1 MELPTSTAM
10 LLSVF
15 ADFRRRSIMATD
27 NGASNSE
34 DQGSETGVTG
44 TGAPNRDRAWQEWMM
59 VGVGL
64 TGLLS
69 IMATIVAVVA
79 LASPGTQ
86 TVQAA
91 PASSAAV
98 APTSSTTAVAKSE
111 AVKLVI
117 KSDSEH
123 GRLGP
128 DGKWHDAFL
137 PANFTVHAGDRVT
150 VTVYNYDSGQHS
162 FTSSSLSA
170 TALINQMI
178 PAGSPT
184 APSKTTFTFTA
195 PDQTGQYAWW
205 CAVPCDPWA
214 MAHVG
219 YMRGNVTVAA

>member
-1 MELPTSTAM
+1 
-10 LLSVF
+10 
-15 ADFRRRSIMATD
+15 MAID
-27 NGASNSE
+27 NGALNPDE
-34 DQGSETGVTG
+34 QGAETRDTG
-44 TGAPNRDRAWQEWMM
+44 TDARSRDRVWQEWMM

-79 LASPGTQ
+79 LARPGTP

-98 APTSSTTAVAKSE
+98 ASSNPTSGTTAGAKSE

-150 VTVYNYDSGQHS
+150 VTVYNYDTGQHS

-170 TALINQMI
+170 TALINQTI

>member
-1 MELPTSTAM
+1 METE
-10 LLSVF
+10 
-15 ADFRRRSIMATD
+15 
-27 NGASNSE
+27 NGAPNSDE
-34 DQGSETGVTG
+34 QGSETHDMG
-44 TGAPNRDRAWQEWMM
+44 TDAPGRDRAWQEWMM
-59 VGVGL
+59 VGVGV

-79 LASPGTQ
+79 LANPGTQ
-86 TVQAA
+86 TVQVA

-98 APTSSTTAVAKSE
+98 ASAKPTSSTAAVAKSE

-117 KSDSEH
+117 KTDAEH

-137 PANFTVHAGDRVT
+137 PANFTVHAGDRVK
-150 VTVYNYDSGQHS
+150 VTVYNYDTGQHS

-170 TALINQMI
+170 TALINQTI

-195 PDQTGQYAWW
+195 PDQPGQYAWW
-205 CAVPCDPWA
+205 CALPCDPWA